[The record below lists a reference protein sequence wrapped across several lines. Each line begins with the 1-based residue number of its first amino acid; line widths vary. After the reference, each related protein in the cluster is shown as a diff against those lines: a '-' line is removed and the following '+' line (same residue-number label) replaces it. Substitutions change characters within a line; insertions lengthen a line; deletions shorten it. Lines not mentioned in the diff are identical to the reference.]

1 MPDDNVKNG
10 KLLIVN
16 AGDGNFPSDYEY
28 RIREHTKTDMYYTY
42 IEALIPTKYLNKDD
56 TDPIRFN
63 IGDNQVWL
71 TTNLAIYHDETD
83 FLLASSNDFEE
94 YTGLLDKEYLVLS
107 IMVLPKINKNL
118 DLNIDGSSVYY
129 NSVVFFLNGE
139 QVIFNCNNPNATS
152 DFVYF
157 LTSSSLFYES
167 EENVFL
173 KLELIGD
180 QYTGTGYIIWNT
192 EYERFMYKELA
203 NMCYERSYRQLIKQY
218 EIDGTN
224 KFNEPLTP
232 IRRSTI
238 PSTSN
243 FFVSNNEIK
252 IYDLFSNANIGDIVY
267 YIETTIDINTL
278 KQDSVNSF
286 GIYLYNTYKDTFTDM
301 AEYNEFDS
309 IYKNS
314 NSTLDEYYWQ
324 NDPSINGNFSTD
336 GILNATITFNSASD
350 SQINFEASSA
360 SGTLAKTQPYTI
372 NISSNDDKLYIV
384 FYAVKESDT
393 ELQMYIGAASGN
405 SSSDYKINITN
416 SIDYFLYTIN
426 DTKADY
432 SYSLFSYNYSNY
444 IEDINMGYTRYHT
457 YVDTPSTL
465 SLNNARWKTMMKYNR
480 TITFT
485 TYLQDNPVILPLELF
500 TSMEDNMYVEL
511 KVERQNN
518 SKLEWA
524 FCTGIEL
531 YDRTDNDNVKNIA
544 GGVWHCEGSNL
555 NNADS
560 IGYRSS
566 TESFNGGGGSNNFD
580 YDSIILYYN
589 KKKDSDNAYIVGL
602 ENNNIFEIKV
612 MKSSSITDLNN
623 IYLHLIPE
631 DIENSTPGTELGTI
645 TINFGPVALNEKF
658 QPYIDELLQQDVK
671 PTIKY
676 HNQNIFKNHNFHT
689 TQELV
694 AYFGYDSDTNGIAGY
709 DKGVWY

>member
-10 KLLIVN
+10 KLLTVN

-28 RIREHTKTDMYYTY
+28 RLREHTKTDMYYTY

-94 YTGLLDKEYLVLS
+94 YAGLLDKEYLVLS

-139 QVIFNCNNPNATS
+139 QVIFNCNNPSSSS

-203 NMCYERSYRQLIKQY
+203 NMCYERSYRQLTKQY

-243 FFVSNNEIK
+243 FFVSNNELK

-314 NSTLDEYYWQ
+314 NSTLNEYYWQ

-485 TYLQDNPVILPLELF
+485 TYLQDNPAILPLELF
-500 TSMEDNMYVEL
+500 TSMEDNMYVEID
-511 KVERQNN
+511 
-518 SKLEWA
+518 A
-524 FCTGIEL
+524 IEIGNGEFAIGSGMNF
-531 YDRTDNDNVKNIA
+531 YDRTDNEKLKSIENGFYVDNLWNDNIKYFKNGTSSDIDL
-544 GGVWHCEGSNL
+544 GSMNL
-555 NNADS
+555 VDFA
-560 IGYRSS
+560 
-566 TESFNGGGGSNNFD
+566 
-580 YDSIILYYN
+580 LQYN
-589 KKKDSDNAYIVGL
+589 SKTKKLKLLSPYAFGTAKEYTIDITSDEDL
-602 ENNNIFEIKV
+602 KV
-612 MKSSSITDLNN
+612 LSSIMV
-623 IYLHLIPE
+623 HLYPM
-631 DIENSTPGTELGTI
+631 DGSQDTAGYGLGTF
-645 TINFGPVALNEKF
+645 TINFGPISGHEEL

>member
-10 KLLIVN
+10 KLLTVN

-28 RIREHTKTDMYYTY
+28 RLREHTKTDRYYTY
-42 IEALIPTKYLNKDD
+42 IEALIPTKIINN
-56 TDPIRFN
+56 TSNPIRFF
-63 IGDNQVWL
+63 IGEIEVRISA
-71 TTNLAIYHDETD
+71 AIYV
-83 FLLASSNDFEE
+83 E
-94 YTGLLDKEYLVLS
+94 YRGYGNKSKQLSELDILDKEYLVLS
-107 IMVLPKINKNL
+107 IMVLPK
-118 DLNIDGSSVYY
+118 LNDNPTMLVVDGGSVYI
-129 NSVVFFLNGE
+129 NSIALFCNGNLLNFESTGTDGHS
-139 QVIFNCNNPNATS
+139 TS
-152 DFVYF
+152 LFP
-157 LTSSSLFYES
+157 TESLFYES

-173 KLELIGD
+173 KLQDLGN
-180 QYTGTGYIIWNT
+180 QATTNGYIIWNT
-192 EYERFMYKELA
+192 EYERFMYKDLA
-203 NMCYERSYRQLIKQY
+203 DMCYSRTTRQLASDK
-218 EIDGTN
+218 
-224 KFNEPLTP
+224 EPLTP
-232 IRRSTI
+232 IIHDINGEGFTFSW
-238 PSTSN
+238 
-243 FFVSNNEIK
+243 NEL
-252 IYDLFSNANIGDIVY
+252 DLYNKFTNASVGDIVY
-267 YIETTIDINTL
+267 YIELEYDISNTSEASNLEFSMYYLGTYLDNQERPIREYNHLDNIFKNEYSTLNDYYWENDISL
-278 KQDSVNSF
+278 KDNAFLTGQLD
-286 GIYLYNTYKDTFTDM
+286 GIYNYTALNVITNITNASTYSVAFEVKSNTG
-301 AEYNEFDS
+301 A
-309 IYKNS
+309 
-314 NSTLDEYYWQ
+314 LGA
-324 NDPSINGNFSTD
+324 P
-336 GILNATITFNSASD
+336 
-350 SQINFEASSA
+350 
-360 SGTLAKTQPYTI
+360 
-372 NISSNDDKLYIV
+372 NISRNFVIDKEANEDKLYIA
-384 FYAVKESDT
+384 FYGIKDTDSTHLVVYAGSAIGTSDNYNIELEST
-393 ELQMYIGAASGN
+393 HQIISLSFE
-405 SSSDYKINITN
+405 
-416 SIDYFLYTIN
+416 SIHN
-426 DTKADY
+426 D
-432 SYSLFSYNYSNY
+432 SYSLIVKANDTNLN
-444 IEDINMGYTRYHT
+444 INTGYTRYHT
-457 YVDTPSTL
+457 YITDKEKSTL

-500 TSMEDNMYVEL
+500 TSNDDNMFVEL

-566 TESFNGGGGSNNFD
+566 TESFNGGGGANNFD

-602 ENNNIFEIKV
+602 ENNNIFEIRV

-631 DIENSTPGTELGTI
+631 DIENSAAGTELGTI